1 MLNNFIVKSLFIFYH
16 HHAHA
21 YAFHIKSTTLASRT
35 YELVPEYE
43 SEQCEAQINLTKAVE
58 DPNQSSEEPKACY
71 AQEGKPRSITYY
83 IQIYA
88 TYCSYLLVHLSL

>member
-16 HHAHA
+16 HHTHA

-43 SEQCEAQINLTKAVE
+43 SEQRGALINLTKAVE
-58 DPNQSSEEPKACY
+58 DPNQSSEEPNASY
-71 AQEGKPRSITYY
+71 AQEGKPQSMNPTTFNYM
-83 IQIYA
+83 QFMFHIYL
-88 TYCSYLLVHLSL
+88 CI